1 MQERNLAKELALLAT
16 EVDSLAK
23 ELALA
28 KAEEAREAK
37 RRERAANEAAHLRD
51 QLQHARERARAAE
64 RNLGKLSREA
74 EANAHTAQAIERDLR
89 LQLEAANDRNDV
101 LQHEVERIERERR
114 VLERNQR
121 ELLGNLR
128 HAAQE
133 AWAPE
138 GSTGAADEATL
149 VPSRPTDVGW

>member
-1 MQERNLAKELALLAT
+1 MERNLAKELALLAT

-28 KAEEAREAK
+28 RAERASETK
-37 RRERAANEAAHLRD
+37 RRERAATDAAQLRV
-51 QLQHARERARAAE
+51 QLQHARERAKASE
-64 RNLGKLSREA
+64 RDLGRFSRQA
-74 EANAHTAQAIERDLR
+74 DADAHTAQAIERDLR
-89 LQLEAANDRNDV
+89 LQLEAAQNRNEV

-128 HAAQE
+128 QAAQE

-138 GSTGAADEATL
+138 GSSVATDDATL
-149 VPSRPTDVGW
+149 VPARPTDVGW